1 MKPFTFLPAT
11 LLIICLACGSAQQ
24 TQSVPASARFTH
36 GPILGRLSSDGI
48 GVWARTSQPA
58 RFQVRYGT
66 SPERLD
72 SVSSPAATLLDHDNT
87 AWAAISGLRSD
98 TKYYYRLSLTDG
110 ETSGPG
116 GSFRT
121 LPAAADYRDPEHNPK
136 GLFNFRFEFA
146 CGNNQNT
153 GKGSAFGAS
162 LPTYRTMLDEFQ
174 REQERRPIHFAIQNG
189 DWLYEEKRDYRPAQW
204 LEQVGVPASEKPPVV
219 EIVPTIVGVWEN
231 YKLYLDRAEN
241 LREWHSVMPSFFTF
255 DDHEIV
261 NDVYGSGEVGRR
273 DRRAVFRD
281 IGVRAWYDYL
291 GWSNPIEHQQ
301 KIYMGRAAFGEG
313 SDILTD
319 VKADFSGLDLGQA
332 ATLHVLWGT
341 ADAGMMAD
349 SPNPEPGDSNS
360 RVYEIVEVLDD
371 HRLRI
376 RPPAKADG
384 EASYSIGQMS
394 HFKMR
399 VSNAEFFFLDTRTF
413 REMHDVRTPA
423 AKGRTMLGARQKAWL
438 KENMASSDADYFF
451 VISSV
456 NMMIPHV
463 GGTGAPIP
471 TANKDDAWTV
481 FLDEREE
488 LIHYWDS
495 LGKPVFVLTGDLHN
509 SFAIK
514 ITDRVWEFASDPH
527 NSANHPAGSEA
538 GRPANGIFNSQ
549 GRRADIRWSSYI
561 LDDTPQELRNRPVYC
576 VVQSNAVF
584 NNPVQQGVDRWV
596 AYPRP
601 QVVFQYH
608 DGLTGELLYAE
619 SIVAGE

>member
-1 MKPFTFLPAT
+1 MDQLTVENR
-11 LLIICLACGSAQQ
+11 SR
-24 TQSVPASARFTH
+24 SARQF
-36 GPILGRLSSDGI
+36 
-48 GVWARTSQPA
+48 
-58 RFQVRYGT
+58 
-66 SPERLD
+66 
-72 SVSSPAATLLDHDNT
+72 PAAEAHFGCHFYAEPFPVRVVDKLDGPL
-87 AWAAISGLRSD
+87 GLGQHALHGHLHIP
-98 TKYYYRLSLTDG
+98 YRGHGFELFPFLQEFLFDCRKILIDLGFFAGEDG
-110 ETSGPG
+110 RGRAE
-116 GSFRT
+116 
-121 LPAAADYRDPEHNPK
+121 
-136 GLFNFRFEFA
+136 
-146 CGNNQNT
+146 
-153 GKGSAFGAS
+153 
-162 LPTYRTMLDEFQ
+162 

-204 LEQVGVPASEKPPVV
+204 LEQVGIPASEKPPVV
-219 EIVPTIVGVWEN
+219 EIAPTIVGVWEN

-241 LREWHSVMPSFFTF
+241 LRDWHSVMPSFFTF

-301 KIYMGRAAFGEG
+301 KIYMGRAAFSEG

-319 VKADFSGLDLGQA
+319 AKADFSGLDLGQA

-349 SPNPEPGDSNS
+349 SPNPEPGDPNS
-360 RVYEIVEVLDD
+360 GVYEIVEVLDN

-376 RPPAKADG
+376 RPPAQARG

-514 ITDRVWEFASDPH
+514 ITDRVWEFASGPH
-527 NSANHPAGSEA
+527 NSVNHRPSDEGDRPST
-538 GRPANGIFNSQ
+538 GRYQYGP
-549 GRRADIRWSSYI
+549 RPCEIRWSSYCLGDI
-561 LDDTPQELRNRPVYC
+561 PRPARLFPHYC
-576 VVQSNAVF
+576 VVQINNVF
-584 NNPVQQGVDRWV
+584 NNPKQIGGERWV
-596 AYPRP
+596 AYPQP
-601 QVVFQYH
+601 QVIFQYH
-608 DGLTGELLYAE
+608 DGRTGDLRYAE
-619 SIVAGE
+619 SISLTGESPLIKKSWSKRPAEGR